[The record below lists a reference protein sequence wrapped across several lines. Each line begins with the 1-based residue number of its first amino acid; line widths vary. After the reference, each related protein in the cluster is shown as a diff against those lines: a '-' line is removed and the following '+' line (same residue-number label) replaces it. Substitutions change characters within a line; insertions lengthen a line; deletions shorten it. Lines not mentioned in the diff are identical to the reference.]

1 MLVYQKQNRLDWL
14 KEQLGS
20 SQDIVMQELFSNY
33 NKANIIYISTLC
45 DEKKLKEMF
54 IEPFYKSGG
63 KEFHSYLSS
72 IPDIK
77 ENKTNEEA
85 LKDIMRGSVVISL
98 DSTIYILKIPNDF
111 NTSIGE
117 ANNETVIQG
126 PQNAL
131 SESINT
137 NISLIRHRYPQ
148 PSLMVEEMTI
158 GRLSETRVIILY
170 DKNLTDE
177 NVIKDVKNSL
187 QQVKIDVLQAAGQ
200 LYRKLNRAKR
210 TLFPTLMLTERPDRI
225 TLNLGQGKVVVIVN
239 GTPFSL
245 IAPAVF
251 YDFMSSME
259 DLYQPY
265 WVSRFIVWLR
275 YFGLFI
281 SLLMPSLYVGVT
293 GYNTE
298 LFRVQLALSIAGS
311 REGVP
316 YPAFM
321 EVFIMLLMMELL
333 TEASVRLP
341 KSIGSTATTVG
352 GLILGQAAVE
362 AGLVSNVMIIIV
374 AAVAISNFVIPINSM
389 TFAMRV
395 TKYLLLVLTT
405 FYGMLGLVMG
415 MVGLIIY
422 LANLESYGQPYLKLF
437 TVPFDKQTNKEAQSS

>member
-1 MLVYQKQNRLDWL
+1 MLVYQKKNRLDWL

-20 SQDIVMQELFSNY
+20 SQDIVKQELFSNY
-33 NKANIIYISTLC
+33 NKANIIYIRTLC

-72 IPDIK
+72 LPDIK

-98 DSTIYILKIPNDF
+98 GSTIYILKIPNDF
-111 NTSIGE
+111 NTAIGE
-117 ANNETVIQG
+117 ANIETVIQG

-131 SESINT
+131 SESIFT

-148 PSLMVEEMTI
+148 PSLIVEEMTI
-158 GRLSETRVIILY
+158 GRLSETRVIIIY
-170 DKNLTDE
+170 DKNLADE

-200 LYRKLNRAKR
+200 LHRKLTRTKR

-225 TLNLGQGKVVVIVN
+225 TLNLGQGKVVLLVD
-239 GTPFSL
+239 GTPFVL
-245 IAPAVF
+245 ITPAVF

-281 SLLMPSLYVGVT
+281 SLLMPSFYVGVT

-316 YPAFM
+316 YPAFL
-321 EVFIMLLMMELL
+321 EVFIMLIMMELL

-395 TKYLLLVLTT
+395 TKYMLLVLTT

>member
-1 MLVYQKQNRLDWL
+1 MLVYQKKNRLDWL

-20 SQDIVMQELFSNY
+20 SQDIVKQELFSNY
-33 NKANIIYISTLC
+33 NKANIIYIRTLC

-72 IPDIK
+72 LPDIK

-98 DSTIYILKIPNDF
+98 GSTIYILKIPNDF
-111 NTSIGE
+111 NTAIGE
-117 ANNETVIQG
+117 ANIETVIQG

-131 SESINT
+131 SESIFT

-148 PSLMVEEMTI
+148 PSLIVEEMTI

-170 DKNLTDE
+170 DKNLADE

-200 LYRKLNRAKR
+200 LHRKLTRTKR

-225 TLNLGQGKVVVIVN
+225 TLNLGQGKVVLLVD
-239 GTPFSL
+239 GTPFVL
-245 IAPAVF
+245 ITPAVF

-281 SLLMPSLYVGVT
+281 SLLMPSFYVGVT

-316 YPAFM
+316 YPAFL
-321 EVFIMLLMMELL
+321 EVFIMLIMMELL

-395 TKYLLLVLTT
+395 TKYMLLVLTT